1 MEMRNECA
9 VCILNQIIRVADYM
23 GLDKERGDRMFREA
37 LKKTLE
43 TGYEGM
49 TPPFFSGK
57 IYEAVSGITGN
68 NDPYKKLRK
77 EQNHLILDNGPLFR
91 GRIRESEDPLFTSL
105 FYTLIGNIIDYGGVE
120 IFDTDRV
127 FGEISEH
134 EITVNDYP
142 RFRQELGTA
151 ESLLIISDNAGE
163 AVFDLFFMEQLKKSF
178 PGLKIVYGVR
188 SGPAINDVIREDAEY
203 IGIGEYA
210 EIVETGSTYAGT
222 MIQYADPGFV
232 KIYNDADIVIS
243 KGQGNF
249 ETLDTETGKDIFFVF
264 KVKCRIVAEYTALPL
279 NSLVLAY
286 GSSFLSENG

>member
-91 GRIRESEDPLFTSL
+91 GRIR
-105 FYTLIGNIIDYGGVE
+105 
-120 IFDTDRV
+120 
-127 FGEISEH
+127 
-134 EITVNDYP
+134 
-142 RFRQELGTA
+142 
-151 ESLLIISDNAGE
+151 
-163 AVFDLFFMEQLKKSF
+163 
-178 PGLKIVYGVR
+178 
-188 SGPAINDVIREDAEY
+188 
-203 IGIGEYA
+203 
-210 EIVETGSTYAGT
+210 
-222 MIQYADPGFV
+222 
-232 KIYNDADIVIS
+232 
-243 KGQGNF
+243 
-249 ETLDTETGKDIFFVF
+249 
-264 KVKCRIVAEYTALPL
+264 
-279 NSLVLAY
+279 
-286 GSSFLSENG
+286 